1 MNRREAARLA
11 ETLTDIDEFLRT
23 PGTAA
28 LLEAFYR
35 DQRGSVRPGCDAS
48 LLIDSVGLTLYR
60 LQLRAAAPST
70 AAASS

>member
-1 MNRREAARLA
+1 MNRREAAGLT

-35 DQRGSVRPGCDAS
+35 DRRGSVRPGCDAS
-48 LLIDSVGLTLYR
+48 LLIDSVGFTLYS
-60 LQLRAAAPST
+60 LQLRS
-70 AAASS
+70 AAASKAAAGS